1 MNKKFGLIVEKDFY
15 IVSKL
20 PSGRFLEVP
29 DNRNMAIK
37 TRNGRRQQV
46 WYFHQ
51 QSLTIRTR
59 VNNQSWDI
67 KSAGKTNDM
76 QIWSTNSG
84 WFQVFKYEK
93 NQFINWTNNKVLEV
107 VGSKDEEGAKVGVN
121 GNNNG
126 TNQKWQVLYVDKAD
140 KVETKG
146 LNEEFGFM
154 INKPFYIVSE
164 LPFNRVAT
172 MNGGNAWL
180 LQRRWNNGIKLRQQW
195 FFDEKTKTIR
205 NN

>member
-1 MNKKFGLIVEKDFY
+1 M
-15 IVSKL
+15 L

-29 DNRNMAIK
+29 DNRNMMIK

-84 WFQVFKYEK
+84 WFQVFKYEN
-93 NQFINWTNNKVLEV
+93 NQFINWTNNKALDVR
-107 VGSKDEEGAKVGVN
+107 GGRDEEGNPVQVWG
-121 GNNNG
+121 NNG
-126 TNQKWQVLYVDKAD
+126 TKAQKW
-140 KVETKG
+140 
-146 LNEEFGFM
+146 
-154 INKPFYIVSE
+154 
-164 LPFNRVAT
+164 
-172 MNGGNAWL
+172 
-180 LQRRWNNGIKLRQQW
+180 
-195 FFDEKTKTIR
+195 
-205 NN
+205 